1 MWKLG
6 LRPRNSFFWKH
17 FRFEF
22 SMWCL
27 SCACSQQSEG
37 CPQRRKAERGEGL
50 WGCLTIRWI
59 HGEESLELGEGML
72 ETELAYSMVWLRAC
86 LRQVRYGW
94 AKMKTI
100 FSQAKACYNLIRHS
114 LARWRMAW
122 VSEWHAS
129 TLQRK
134 SHLCIPFLG
143 TARPQPQFPH
153 PCVCERFMSQERS
166 LQCRKC
172 LTCGRWS
179 EDMFKPSEAMLG
191 TSNGMQY

>member
-1 MWKLG
+1 MLVDG
-6 LRPRNSFFWKH
+6 MLDT
-17 FRFEF
+17 ELAYG
-22 SMWCL
+22 MV
-27 SCACSQQSEG
+27 
-37 CPQRRKAERGEGL
+37 
-50 WGCLTIRWI
+50 TYDM
-59 HGEESLELGEGML
+59 LETELAYGMVTYGML
-72 ETELAYSMVWLRAC
+72 ETELAYGIVWLMAC
-86 LRQVRYGW
+86 LRQSWFMAWYYLWHAWDRFGMVGPKERQASAWQRHAITW
-94 AKMKTI
+94 A
-100 FSQAKACYNLIRHS
+100 
-114 LARWRMAW
+114 LARWRMVW

-134 SHLCIPFLG
+134 SHLCIPFPG
-143 TARPQPQFPH
+143 IARPQPQFPH